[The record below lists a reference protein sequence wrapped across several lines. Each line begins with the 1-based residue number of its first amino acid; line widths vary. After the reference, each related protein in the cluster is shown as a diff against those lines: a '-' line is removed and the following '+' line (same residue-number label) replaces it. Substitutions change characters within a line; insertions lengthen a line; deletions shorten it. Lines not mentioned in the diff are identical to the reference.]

1 MSKNV
6 FNKLDQGLAILA
18 LLWFCFFTFSLCSR
32 ESDIETFYSIV
43 ETMVSIDVDGTE
55 RWIRNGGDTVCSKGV
70 CDGTGKWVRKLR

>member
-18 LLWFCFFTFSLCSR
+18 LLWFCFFTFSLCFR

-43 ETMVSIDVDGTE
+43 ETMVSVDVDGTE
-55 RWIRNGGDTVCSKGV
+55 
-70 CDGTGKWVRKLR
+70 